1 VFPAPVAGKQ
11 SPLAAPD
18 FLCSDTLDL
27 VMTDEFDRRLEDERA
42 RVEARYREVL
52 KNSVAFE
59 KRIRERWREKNR
71 EKNARIAR
79 LEARVEYLERALHQR
94 GRHMPNRETKEKKLV
109 ALMINDLGVA
119 DTSEP
124 EMVRLNEEVRA
135 LPDDELDRTL
145 AERLDLPYPV
155 DAEVL
160 DRALARVEEPER
172 ISESGPG
179 GFTGAPDMSH
189 EGRPEERGG

>member
-1 VFPAPVAGKQ
+1 MLSG
-11 SPLAAPD
+11 
-18 FLCSDTLDL
+18 TLGG
-27 VMTDEFDRRLEDERA
+27 VVTDEFDRRLEEERT
-42 RVEARYREVL
+42 RVERRYREVL

-59 KRIRERWREKNR
+59 KRIRERWRQKNR

-79 LEARVEYLERALHQR
+79 LEARVAELERALHRR
-94 GRHMPNRETKEKKLV
+94 GGQVADRETKEKKLV
-109 ALMINDLGVA
+109 ALMVNDLGVA

-124 EMVRLNEEVRA
+124 EMVRLNEDVRA

-160 DRALARVEEPER
+160 DRALSRVEEPER
-172 ISESGPG
+172 ISESGPS

-189 EGRPEERGG
+189 EGRPEEREGG